1 MKLTQPK
8 FQGPDFYTEDLNRL
22 SVEMLLNMGY
32 DRDLVVQALRHFRDE
47 AKYKRREYKDEGEV
61 ARAMDWISDF

>member
-1 MKLTQPK
+1 
-8 FQGPDFYTEDLNRL
+8 
-22 SVEMLLNMGY
+22 MGY